1 MKQKRLNAQSLQ
13 ELKIF
18 KQIMKL
24 ILILLVLVVV
34 LEKNKVVYWTF
45 EQYVKQSY
53 CIAWSV
59 EKKHIVK
66 NQGLQKKNKGK
77 LMILSKRAVS
87 HTKKSGFIK
96 EKEASGLLSR
106 LGINTPLS
114 KINLVG
120 PLLF

>member
-66 NQGLQKKNKGK
+66 NQGLQKKNEGK
-77 LMILSKRAVS
+77 LMIY
-87 HTKKSGFIK
+87 
-96 EKEASGLLSR
+96 
-106 LGINTPLS
+106 
-114 KINLVG
+114 
-120 PLLF
+120 